1 MDQKPDEGVRLIW
14 QFSENVSNLRIVF
27 ILLYRFENYLM
38 RGSDFRNILSFFKL
52 MATGLVVQTLIKASP
67 ICLFIK
73 KKATFQFLR
82 SPIHFRKTE

>member
-27 ILLYRFENYLM
+27 ILLYRFE
-38 RGSDFRNILSFFKL
+38 GSDFRNILSFFL
-52 MATGLVVQTLIKASP
+52 THGYWVSGSDINQGEYNMAVYQ
-67 ICLFIK
+67 